1 MSYFYT
7 HFDILFHTGG
17 LHNRTEDLKLWRKPA
32 STVCLFEPNPTH
44 CTIGSNAI
52 QSSSLTDC
60 IDLIRRIRVQ
70 AYLNRL
76 LHNKIIH
83 VYSCAFF
90 LARTT
95 NHNVYRWFD
104 EFKCTLALLLNHENE
119 KLDCH
124 FFKCSTKMQLTYIL
138 NFFYLT
144 KCYDGEILV

>member
-7 HFDILFHTGG
+7 HFDNLFHTGG

-70 AYLNRL
+70 AYWNRL

-90 LARTT
+90 FWPEQPIIMFIDDLMNLNAHLRYYWSMRMK
-95 NHNVYRWFD
+95 NLIVISLNVLQKYNLRIYSAF
-104 EFKCTLALLLNHENE
+104 L
-119 KLDCH
+119 
-124 FFKCSTKMQLTYIL
+124 
-138 NFFYLT
+138 
-144 KCYDGEILV
+144 